1 MLYTFSFCSCMHA
14 AYSSLQSTFRFL
26 LAVPAHRIEI
36 RVYRLLQSLL
46 FLVSLCSFR
55 SCSVTVSPFDYCL
68 LFLQFLV
75 SLSVLLSSQYLQTH
89 LISLFFFSS
98 DLASHISFSLLCD
111 AFFEILRFSLLALY
125 FFTSLFSFSHACHI
139 SSFFPYDTLALHAT
153 FVVFALKQSRFFP

>member
-36 RVYRLLQSLL
+36 RVYSLLQFLL

-75 SLSVLLSSQYLQTH
+75 SLSVLLSSQYFQTH
-89 LISLFFFSS
+89 LISLFFQVTLHLIYLSLCYAMHSLRFFVFLFLLFISS
-98 DLASHISFSLLCD
+98 LLFFSLVMLVT
-111 AFFEILRFSLLALY
+111 FPLSFLMIRQRYTQHLQYLL
-125 FFTSLFSFSHACHI
+125 
-139 SSFFPYDTLALHAT
+139 
-153 FVVFALKQSRFFP
+153 